1 MVQLPTT
8 HTVKQVATHLS
19 PPNLDGLVQRW
30 PATIRHGVD
39 QRWHALAW
47 LHAVVDHERGLELEV
62 LALGDG

>member
-8 HTVKQVATHLS
+8 QTVKQVATHLS

-30 PATIRHGVD
+30 PATHRHGVD
-39 QRWHALAW
+39 QRWRALA
-47 LHAVVDHERGLELEV
+47 HAVVDHERGRELEV